1 MQEHGT
7 SPRRTAKAQRG
18 SSVAETPV
26 VRAESLTKRFGG
38 VVAVDD
44 LSFELDQGTI
54 TGFLGPNG
62 AGKTTT
68 LRMLLGLAKPT
79 SGRASLFGQPYAELA
94 EPSRRVGAVLE
105 ATDFHPGR
113 SGRDHLRML
122 AEAVDLP
129 RSRVEL
135 VLQLVELQ
143 EAAHRRVKTYS
154 LGMRQRLGLA
164 AALLG
169 DPELLILDEP
179 ANGLDPGGVR
189 WLRDFLRAFA
199 ADERTVL
206 ISSHVLAEVAQT
218 VDEVLIINHGKLVVE
233 SSLEEL
239 THRTTGSVRI
249 RTPAPSRL
257 ADALTQAGIQVSAR
271 EDETVLAY
279 GTTSDHVGDIAFAAN
294 VPIHELVGESSSLE
308 EVFLGLTTERAA

>member
-1 MQEHGT
+1 MT
-7 SPRRTAKAQRG
+7 PRGR
-18 SSVAETPV
+18 SVADAHV

-44 LSFELDQGTI
+44 LSFELQQGTI

-68 LRMLLGLAKPT
+68 LRMLLGLATPT
-79 SGRASLFGQPYAELA
+79 SGRAFLFGRPYAELA

-129 RSRVEL
+129 HSRVEE
-135 VLQLVELQ
+135 VLRLVELQ
-143 EAAHRRVKTYS
+143 EAARRRVKTYS

-199 ADERTVL
+199 ADQRTVL

-218 VDEVLIINHGKLVVE
+218 VDVVLIINHGKLVTE
-233 SSLEEL
+233 SSLEQL
-239 THRTTGSVRI
+239 THRTAGSVRV
-249 RTPAPSRL
+249 RTPASASL
-257 ADALTQAGIQVSAR
+257 ADALSRAGIQFSAG
-271 EDETVLAY
+271 ENQTVLVY
-279 GTTSDHVGDIAFAAN
+279 GTSSEQVGDIAFAAN
-294 VPIHELVGESSSLE
+294 VPIHELVSEGSSLE
-308 EVFLGLTTERAA
+308 EVFLGLTEERAA